1 MNTTPNIS
9 TDATEFTGKR
19 TLVTGGTRGIGE
31 AIANR
36 FLRGGATVLATARS
50 IPGNGNPEQFIQA
63 ENSLAWSGFAG
74 G

>member
-1 MNTTPNIS
+1 MST

-36 FLRGGATVLATARS
+36 FLRGGATVL
-50 IPGNGNPEQFIQA
+50 
-63 ENSLAWSGFAG
+63 SLTFASSNRFPTLWHKS
-74 G
+74 